1 MGRARS
7 NETHLISSLTDT
19 GLPQTNIGLYCWS
32 SEIQSTPGGRT
43 SYMNPLVFEV
53 MAALLCV
60 VVVFAISYYLGY
72 RTNFRKFHSQASHD
86 REEMLTI
93 ERALKAFWDN
103 EKQQLENQKRELEQR
118 IQFLETKL
126 EQYRRKAA
134 GIGMM
139 GLRKNK
145 ITDMLITLLI
155 ENESLEEKLFL
166 QNMKLKQERDE
177 SLENELRNISY
188 KRILLSELLTQTE
201 VRREMEKV
209 INDRSR
215 LKRLELKQKDLEP
228 LTYIQAEDE
237 EDRTV

>member
-1 MGRARS
+1 MD
-7 NETHLISSLTDT
+7 LIVYQIMA
-19 GLPQTNIGLYCWS
+19 GLFC
-32 SEIQSTPGGRT
+32 
-43 SYMNPLVFEV
+43 V
-53 MAALLCV
+53 MV
-60 VVVFAISYYLGY
+60 IFGISYYIGHK
-72 RTNFRKFHSQASHD
+72 TTFRKFKTQSVSE

-103 EKQQLENQKRELEQR
+103 EKEKLENEKRELEQR
-118 IQFLETKL
+118 IQFLEGKL

-145 ITDMLITLLI
+145 LTDMFITLLI

-166 QNMKLKQERDE
+166 QNLKLKEERDE
-177 SLENELRNISY
+177 FLENELRGISY

-201 VRREMEKV
+201 VRREMENV

-215 LKRLELKQKDLEP
+215 LKRLELRSKDLEP
-228 LTYIQAEDE
+228 LAYAPDDDE
-237 EDRTV
+237 EKTA